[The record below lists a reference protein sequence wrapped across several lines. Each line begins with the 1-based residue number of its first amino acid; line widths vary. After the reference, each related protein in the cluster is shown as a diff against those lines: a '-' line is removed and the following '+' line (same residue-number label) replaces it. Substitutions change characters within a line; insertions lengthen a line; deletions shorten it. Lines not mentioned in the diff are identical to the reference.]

1 GQHRLVT
8 GLSTQEWVYLGL
20 LCGAGVSCTPAF
32 CLYGHPERSM
42 EVAAKMKTHRGA
54 AKRFRV
60 TRTGKVLRNSGWK
73 RHLLGKK
80 SSARKRRISGTK
92 VVQGNDRERVLRML
106 GKR

>member
-1 GQHRLVT
+1 MLYTRSL
-8 GLSTQEWVYLGL
+8 
-20 LCGAGVSCTPAF
+20 
-32 CLYGHPERSM
+32 LYGHAERSM

-60 TRTGKVLRNSGWK
+60 TRKGKVLRNSGWK
-73 RHLLGKK
+73 RHLLEKK